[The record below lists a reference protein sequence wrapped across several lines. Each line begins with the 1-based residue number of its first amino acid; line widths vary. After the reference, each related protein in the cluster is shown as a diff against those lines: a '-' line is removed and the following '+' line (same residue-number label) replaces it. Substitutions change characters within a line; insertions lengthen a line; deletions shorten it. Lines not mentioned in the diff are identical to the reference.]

1 MNEAMPGVPHV
12 AEHPAG
18 ERKVSA
24 SEKALAELGVYFHGS
39 RGKLRLVGFICQ
51 VLVASTIVFALI
63 SLIDLGSVL
72 LHAILL
78 VANSS
83 FVGGDY
89 AQRFVMGLP
98 TRNFI
103 IYATEAFVQHVPFNA
118 IASLLLTATA
128 EMHWTKRRASRLMP
142 PAQAFARN

>member
-1 MNEAMPGVPHV
+1 MNEAMTGVPH
-12 AEHPAG
+12 APEHDAG
-18 ERKVSA
+18 ERQVSA
-24 SEKALAELGVYFHGS
+24 SEKAIAELGMYFHGG

-78 VANSS
+78 VTNSPL
-83 FVGGDY
+83 VGGDF
-89 AQRFVMGLP
+89 AQRFVMDLP

-103 IYATEAFVQHVPFNA
+103 IYATDAFVQHVPFNA

-128 EMHWTKRRASRLMP
+128 EIYWTKRRARRLMP
-142 PAQAFARN
+142 PAQAFVRS

>member
-1 MNEAMPGVPHV
+1 MNKAMTGVPRTSK
-12 AEHPAG
+12 HPAG

-24 SEKALAELGVYFHGS
+24 SEKTIAELGVYFQGS

-51 VLVASTIVFALI
+51 VLVAATIVFALI

-83 FVGGDY
+83 LVAGDF
-89 AQRFVMGLP
+89 AQRFVMTLP
-98 TRNFI
+98 TRSFI
-103 IYATEAFVQHVPFNA
+103 IYATETFVQHVPFNV

-128 EMHWTKRRASRLMP
+128 EIYWTMRRASRLMP
-142 PAQAFARN
+142 PAQALARY